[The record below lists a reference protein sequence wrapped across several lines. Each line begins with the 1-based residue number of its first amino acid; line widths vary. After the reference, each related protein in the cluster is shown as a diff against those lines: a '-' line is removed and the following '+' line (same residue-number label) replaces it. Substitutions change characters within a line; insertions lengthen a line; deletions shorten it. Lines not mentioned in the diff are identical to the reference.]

1 MDIEKAIT
9 YDDDIIKNE
18 EGGLIFNPYNSLNI
32 EITLNDVQSI
42 LTTYGVPN
50 IVDNIN
56 LYKRAFVHRS
66 YTKRPHLENISQNI
80 TIVSKPDDCLSLKTK
95 SNERLE
101 FLGDSILGF
110 VVAQKLYDLFPSASE
125 GVLSRLRA
133 SLVNQSSLAEL
144 ARQHQLGDYLLLGSG
159 ELKSG
164 GFRRD
169 SILSDALEAIMGA
182 LFKDQGINACQTW
195 IELLF
200 AEKLNDLSLD
210 NWQKDPKTQLQ
221 ELMQSKKQVLPEYT
235 LITMSGLAHE
245 QMFQVKCS
253 IPLLTDT
260 CVGTGISRKKAE
272 QSAAELMLELLNKDS
287 I

>member
-1 MDIEKAIT
+1 M
-9 YDDDIIKNE
+9 IKKPETLCKNM
-18 EGGLIFNPYNSLNI
+18 GLNFNNPQIFKMA
-32 EITLNDVQSI
+32 
-42 LTTYGVPN
+42 LT
-50 IVDNIN
+50 
-56 LYKRAFVHRS
+56 HRS
-66 YTKRPHLENISQNI
+66 ANSVN
-80 TIVSKPDDCLSLKTK
+80 
-95 SNERLE
+95 NERLE

-110 VVAQKLYDLFPSASE
+110 VIAQKLFDLFPTASE

-144 ARQHQLGDYLLLGSG
+144 ARQHQIGDYLLLGSG

-182 LFKDQGINACQTW
+182 LFKDQGIDSCQVW
-195 IELLF
+195 IEQLF
-200 AEKLNDLSLD
+200 MEKLNNLSLD

-221 ELMQSKKQVLPEYT
+221 ELMQSKKQILPEYT

-245 QMFQVKCS
+245 QLFKVQCS
-253 IPLLTDT
+253 IPLITDT

-272 QSAAELMLELLNKDS
+272 QAAASLMLELLNKDNT
-287 I
+287 

>member
-1 MDIEKAIT
+1 M
-9 YDDDIIKNE
+9 IKKHSALSKKL
-18 EGGLIFNPYNSLNI
+18 GLSFNNPQIF
-32 EITLNDVQSI
+32 TMA
-42 LTTYGVPN
+42 LT
-50 IVDNIN
+50 
-56 LYKRAFVHRS
+56 HRS
-66 YTKRPHLENISQNI
+66 AN
-80 TIVSKPDDCLSLKTK
+80 SKN
-95 SNERLE
+95 NERLE

-245 QMFQVKCS
+245 QMFQIKCS

-260 CVGTGISRKKAE
+260 CVGMGISRKKAE